1 MRTVS
6 HICYVHQR
14 NHLTTNLDGSIYLD
28 VMDDAIL
35 AAGVLPEDKL
45 LFETLVTIVTLS
57 PDMAS
62 VS

>member
-6 HICYVHQR
+6 HLLHQR
-14 NHLTTNLDGSIYLD
+14 NHLTTNLDGSIYRD